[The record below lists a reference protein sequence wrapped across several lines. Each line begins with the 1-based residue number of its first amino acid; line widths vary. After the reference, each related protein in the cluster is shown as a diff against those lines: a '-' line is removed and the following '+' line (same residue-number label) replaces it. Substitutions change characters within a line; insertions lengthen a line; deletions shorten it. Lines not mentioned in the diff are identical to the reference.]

1 MTLKERIAEARE
13 AGVTAITIDGV
24 TYNIGLVAET
34 KVATAV
40 PELKPEQIVAPLSIL
55 DDLTEEEILFWS
67 TPHYD
72 EIQEQKAAQAAKAK
86 EELNG

>member
-24 TYNIGLVAET
+24 TYAIGLVAET
-34 KVATAV
+34 KATLPV
-40 PELKPEQIVAPLSIL
+40 PELKPEQIVVPLSVL
-55 DDLTEEEILFWS
+55 DDLTEEEILYWS
-67 TPHYD
+67 TPYYE